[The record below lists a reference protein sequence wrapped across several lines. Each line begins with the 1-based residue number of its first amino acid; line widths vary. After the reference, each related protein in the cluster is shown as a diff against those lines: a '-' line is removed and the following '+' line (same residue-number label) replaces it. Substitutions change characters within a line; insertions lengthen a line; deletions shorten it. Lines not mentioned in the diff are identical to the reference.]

1 MENCLNESKNRKFG
15 ADRGQQTHS
24 DVDRCL
30 GVQGQGY
37 LDVRKADGEIERDI
51 QKVSKKR
58 TLKERKNHKRI
69 REQFLSVGMC
79 HRIESDANTIENKL
93 GIGN

>member
-1 MENCLNESKNRKFG
+1 MENCLNESKNGKFG
-15 ADRGQQTHS
+15 ADRGQQTNS
-24 DVDRCL
+24 CRCRCL

-58 TLKERKNHKRI
+58 TLKKGKNHERI
-69 REQFLSVGMC
+69 RAGFLTV
-79 HRIESDANTIENKL
+79 
-93 GIGN
+93 